1 MDKNKRRKEWEA
13 ALDLMTEEE
22 LDFITEHP
30 VGYYPSFYEMARM
43 KQMEMMDDP
52 YAISEPQAMM
62 NAIIHI
68 IEELG
73 CQCIVYED
81 DELCFYCQGASF
93 SVFFDKQYDYIDI
106 VDRSWKMVQ
115 LNNIE
120 KVENMRFA
128 INRANVLNSVTI
140 SYIID
145 SEEGVM
151 ELHSSSNIPYFPNM
165 AYLQKTLKNKLCEML
180 STHDLV
186 AYYLQKA
193 EDYSLEEAFSQI
205 DTNETN

>member
-1 MDKNKRRKEWEA
+1 
-13 ALDLMTEEE
+13 
-22 LDFITEHP
+22 
-30 VGYYPSFYEMARM
+30 
-43 KQMEMMDDP
+43 
-52 YAISEPQAMM
+52 
-62 NAIIHI
+62 
-68 IEELG
+68 
-73 CQCIVYED
+73 
-81 DELCFYCQGASF
+81 
-93 SVFFDKQYDYIDI
+93 
-106 VDRSWKMVQ
+106 MVQ

-128 INRANVLNSVTI
+128 INRANVFNSVTI

-165 AYLQKTLKNKLCEML
+165 AYLQKSLKNKLCEML